1 VNSIGSECTTLPVRG
16 QCQKDPQNALK
27 NSAIVTLA
35 LHQAPNEQGKVR
47 HMLDEVSRAKRDP
60 HQLFYQIGLDLGF
73 VPEETVR
80 DAFITQWL
88 REHDDEVLP
97 IVMHIRGALE
107 AAKQPEQKQM

>member
-1 VNSIGSECTTLPVRG
+1 MENAEESEGIFKLPGRQPELTIFDGVL
-16 QCQKDPQNALK
+16 QNASK
-27 NSAIVTLA
+27 NLVVMTVA
-35 LHQAPNEQGKVR
+35 LHQAPNEQDKVR
-47 HMLDEVSRAKRDP
+47 HVLDEVSRANRDP

-97 IVMHIRGALE
+97 MVMHIRGALNGSVS
-107 AAKQPEQKQM
+107 